1 MMALEQEEQGTR
13 PGDRVVV
20 PGKASKKEQ
29 SWRRTAQAGTDG
41 DTEQGQEAEDVMGWG
56 RHKVTSMCQFARDHP
71 GFGTASLVS
80 RETAQS
86 WPNWA
91 AGPPSRPAG

>member
-1 MMALEQEEQGTR
+1 MMALEQKEQDTW

-41 DTEQGQEAEDVMGWG
+41 DTEQGQEAEDMTGWG
-56 RHKVTSMCQFARDHP
+56 RHKVTSMCQFVRDHP
-71 GFGTASLVS
+71 GFGTVSLVS

-86 WPNWA
+86 WAKLGGWSP
-91 AGPPSRPAG
+91 